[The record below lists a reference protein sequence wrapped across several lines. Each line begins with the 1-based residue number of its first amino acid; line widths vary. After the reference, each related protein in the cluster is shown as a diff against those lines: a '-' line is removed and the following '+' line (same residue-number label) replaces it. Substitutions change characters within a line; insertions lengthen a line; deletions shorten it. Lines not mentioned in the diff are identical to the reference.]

1 MSKHLTEGQLRL
13 SLDGELD
20 AASLKHLAACT
31 TCRTRQT
38 EVRTQAEAVGGQL
51 AFLAPSSDDR
61 SPSVP
66 AAMQRFE
73 ARQASRKENPVFK
86 RIFASTAVRAAA
98 IAIVVFALIIS
109 IPGARALADEV
120 LSMFRIEQV
129 TVLPVDFTGLEQLT
143 GNGALGKQLS
153 ALISDSTTMTLKPG
167 NPVQVADAAEAS
179 QKTGF
184 SVRIPQDFTPS
195 RLSVMNK
202 AGFTFTVDR
211 AKAQALLDEAG
222 RSDLVLP
229 QEIDGATINVNVP
242 ASAIVDFNACPDPS
256 TSDSPVGGSASRDYP
271 DCIVL
276 AEMPSPTVDA
286 PPSVDVAQL
295 AQIGLEFT
303 GMTAEQAAAFTQTV
317 DWTST
322 LVVPIPKNAATY
334 EKVNVDGVSGYLI
347 QRPSNDAPQF
357 VVLWI
362 KDGILYSIG
371 GLGTDS
377 AQAID
382 MANSLP

>member
-1 MSKHLTEGQLRL
+1 MKEHLT
-13 SLDGELD
+13 DGELRLALDGGLD
-20 AASLKHLAACT
+20 AAALQHLAGCDAC
-31 TCRTRQT
+31 RARQT
-38 EVRTQAEAVGGQL
+38 AIRTQADTVGGKL
-51 AFLAPSSDDR
+51 AFLAPSSGEAA
-61 SPSVP
+61 PAVH
-66 AAMQRFE
+66 AAMRRF
-73 ARQASRKENPVFK
+73 AAQTVSRKETPVFK
-86 RIFASTAVRAAA
+86 KIFASTAGRAAA

-109 IPGARALADEV
+109 IPGAGALADEV

-129 TVLPVDFTGLEQLT
+129 TVLPVDFSGLEQLT
-143 GNGALGKQLS
+143 GNGALGNQLS
-153 ALISDSTTMTLKPG
+153 SLISDSTTMTLKPG
-167 NPVQVADAAEAS
+167 DPMQVADAAEAS
-179 QKTGF
+179 LKTGF
-184 SVRIPQDFTPS
+184 TVRVPEDATPS
-195 RLSVMNK
+195 RLSVMNRG
-202 AGFTFTVDR
+202 AFTFTVDR

-229 QEIDGATINVNVP
+229 QEIDGATISVNVP
-242 ASAIVDFNACPDPS
+242 ASAIVNFNGCPDPA
-256 TSDSPVGGSASRDYP
+256 TSDSSVGTSPSRDHP

-303 GMTAEQAAAFTQTV
+303 GMTSEEAAAFTQTV

-334 EKVNVDGVSGYLI
+334 KQVPVDGVSGYLI

>member
-1 MSKHLTEGQLRL
+1 MNKHLTDGELRL
-13 SLDGELD
+13 ALDGELD
-20 AASLKHLAACT
+20 SPSQKHLAVCE
-31 TCRTRQT
+31 TCRARQST
-38 EVRTQAEAVGGQL
+38 VRTQAEAVGHKL
-51 AFLAPSSDDR
+51 AFLAAPSTDA
-61 SPSVP
+61 SPAVQTSLK
-66 AAMQRFE
+66 RFE
-73 ARQASRKENPVFK
+73 AQKVSRKETPVFK

-120 LSMFRIEQV
+120 LSLFRIEQV

-153 ALISDSTTMTLKPG
+153 ALISDSTMMTLKPG
-167 NPVQVADAAEAS
+167 DPVQVTDAAEAS

-184 SVRIPQDFTPS
+184 TVRLPQDATPS

-202 AGFTFTVDR
+202 AAFTFTVDR

-229 QEIDGATINVNVP
+229 QEIDGAAIDVNVP
-242 ASAIVDFNACPDPS
+242 ASAIADFNACPDPA
-256 TSDSPVGGSASRDYP
+256 TSDSPVGPSASSEYP

-334 EKVNVDGVSGYLI
+334 EQVTVDGVSGYLI
-347 QRPSNDAPQF
+347 QRPSNDAPQY

-371 GLGTDS
+371 GLGANS
-377 AQAID
+377 AQAIE
-382 MANSLP
+382 MADSLP

>member
-1 MSKHLTEGQLRL
+1 MNKHLTDGELRL
-13 SLDGELD
+13 ALDGELD
-20 AASLKHLAACT
+20 AASLQHLAACD
-31 TCRTRQT
+31 TCRARQ
-38 EVRTQAEAVGGQL
+38 RAIRARAQAVGRSL
-51 AFLAPSSDDR
+51 AFLSPSSNEV
-61 SPSVP
+61 SPSI
-66 AAMQRFE
+66 QT
-73 ARQASRKENPVFK
+73 ARQRLTTQKVSRKENPVLQ
-86 RIFASTAVRAAA
+86 RIITSTAARATA

-167 NPVQVADAAEAS
+167 DPVQVSDAAEAS
-179 QKTGF
+179 QKSGF
-184 SVRIPQDFTPS
+184 AVRIPQDATPS
-195 RLSVMNK
+195 RLSVMNRS
-202 AGFTFTVDR
+202 AFTLTVDR

-229 QEIDGATINVNVP
+229 QEIDGATISVNVP
-242 ASAIVDFNACPDPS
+242 ASAIVDFNACPDPA
-256 TSDSPVGGSASRDYP
+256 TSDSPTGASANTDYP

-286 PPSVDVAQL
+286 PPSLDVAQL

-303 GMTAEQAAAFTQTV
+303 GMTSDQAAAFTQTV

-322 LVVPIPKNAATY
+322 LVVPIPKNASTY
-334 EKVNVDGVSGYLI
+334 REVSVDGVSGYLI

-371 GLGTDS
+371 GLGTNS

-382 MANSLP
+382 LANSLP

>member
-20 AASLKHLAACT
+20 AAAREHLAACEA
-31 TCRTRQT
+31 CRARQT
-38 EVRTQAEAVGGQL
+38 AVRTQAEAVGSKL
-51 AFLAPSSDDR
+51 AFLAATPDDPS
-61 SPSVP
+61 P
-66 AAMQRFE
+66 AIQTALQHFE
-73 ARQASRKENPVFK
+73 AKHVSRKETPVFK

-167 NPVQVADAAEAS
+167 DPVQVSDAAEAS
-179 QKTGF
+179 QQTGF
-184 SVRIPQDFTPS
+184 TVRIPQNATPS

-202 AGFTFTVDR
+202 AAFTFTIDR

-242 ASAIVDFNACPDPS
+242 ASAIVDFNACPDPA
-256 TSDSPVGGSASRDYP
+256 TSDSAAGASASRDYP

-334 EKVNVDGVSGYLI
+334 KQVNVDGVSGYLI